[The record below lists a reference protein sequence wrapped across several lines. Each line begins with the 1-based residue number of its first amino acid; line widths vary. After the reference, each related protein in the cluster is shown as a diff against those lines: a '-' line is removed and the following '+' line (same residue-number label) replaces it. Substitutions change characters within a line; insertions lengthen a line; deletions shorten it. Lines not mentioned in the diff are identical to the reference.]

1 MSSAAVVI
9 GALRV
14 NKGTLWYGL
23 PMILNI
29 DKHVIPMFSIFGLKF
44 VRKDRMGDNQKANN
58 NSMIPILLQNINNDI
73 TSKHVNY
80 K

>member
-1 MSSAAVVI
+1 
-9 GALRV
+9 
-14 NKGTLWYGL
+14 
-23 PMILNI
+23 
-29 DKHVIPMFSIFGLKF
+29 MFSIFGLTF